1 MFHLVVESGATRNQD
16 HLHYH
21 PLAAFVS
28 KSFLHCPLLFQSPLC
43 LSPNTLKLVGAC
55 LNVFDTQQFVSYSIS
70 CVHGGE
76 VRRGICAA
84 CSGTGGEEQEEGFE
98 DSVQEEGRDV
108 DAFQGRC
115 CSMFF
120 LLAGS
125 LEQGGGWQGLATL
138 RVGMRRQEVCGCE
151 AHCHQT
157 AQDSSPRASGRPRL
171 S

>member
-1 MFHLVVESGATRNQD
+1 MQPSDDQSQSKTFSSQPSQYTNFKHLMFHLVVESGATRNQD

-125 LEQGGGWQGLATL
+125 LEQGGG
-138 RVGMRRQEVCGCE
+138 
-151 AHCHQT
+151 
-157 AQDSSPRASGRPRL
+157 
-171 S
+171 

>member
-120 LLAGS
+120 FAG
-125 LEQGGGWQGLATL
+125 
-138 RVGMRRQEVCGCE
+138 R
-151 AHCHQT
+151 
-157 AQDSSPRASGRPRL
+157 
-171 S
+171 